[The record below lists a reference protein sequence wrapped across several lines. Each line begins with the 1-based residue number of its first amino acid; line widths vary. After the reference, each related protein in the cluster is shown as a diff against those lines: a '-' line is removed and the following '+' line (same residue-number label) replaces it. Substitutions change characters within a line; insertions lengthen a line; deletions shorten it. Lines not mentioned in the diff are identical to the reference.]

1 MITLWKQLAKS
12 VAEMWTAEDG
22 NDLSDIIFA
31 RFMTFLLVAL
41 GCIGVLLFCVFIVV
55 MIVHPSVFGCIV
67 CAFAA
72 IPSIVIKCLL
82 NTAKKE
88 NEKEKHIL
96 VGSKEDGLQ

>member
-1 MITLWKQLAKS
+1 MTTLWRQLAKS

-41 GCIGVLLFCVFIVV
+41 VCIGVVMFCVLVAV
-55 MIVHPSVFGCIV
+55 MIAHPSIFGCIA
-67 CAFAA
+67 CTFAV
-72 IPSIVIKCLL
+72 PLIVIKCLL